1 MRPWLASALA
11 PFMPPVR
18 ALRTYEARFLPRDLL
33 AGLTVSVVD
42 LPQSMAF
49 ALIAGVPPVYG
60 LYTAI
65 VLAFFG
71 ALFTSSRFLSV
82 GPTNTQSLLVAS
94 IVSRVYEVHD
104 LHFVYLVIALTLV
117 KGVLQLAFAAAR
129 MGRLVRFVSGSIMV
143 GFTAGAG
150 VLILV
155 EQVPGFLGF
164 SVEHTP
170 TALPGVLGAV
180 ERWAAH
186 LSDIDPRSVAIGI
199 GSLVVVIALRLKWRH
214 APGPLL
220 AVAGGAVLV
229 WAMGWT
235 DSGMRLVGALP
246 RGLPHFQ
253 VPRIG
258 FGVAPE
264 RVEWRELEALLTGA
278 LALAVLG
285 MLESVA
291 IAKSIAVRTGQR
303 ISANQEFF
311 GQGFANVVG
320 SFFLCIPGSGSFS
333 RTALQY
339 DVGAQTRLASVFCA
353 IFNAAFFIA
362 LAPLARF
369 IPLAALAAILF
380 VVAAGLIDVRA
391 LRRLAQT
398 SQAELAV
405 AVATFLSALFVPLA
419 YAIYVGIFLSLA
431 LYLRHAGTLRGVE
444 IVLRDGGRFVE
455 RGIDVKSL
463 ARERLVLQLSGD
475 LFFGVADELADR
487 LTEVARGDAR
497 VVVLRLKRTHLIDA
511 TVLGVLSRFVK
522 DMHAEGRYVILCG
535 VHAAVMKP
543 LVGYGLYDE
552 IGAENVFETRDSLL
566 EGTKRALARADALL
580 AEMPPSESE
589 EPVGRRRAG
598 RAEPGALLIIARA
611 GHSAGA
617 GSPAGATRRSSFAGR
632 RVARSH

>member
-1 MRPWLASALA
+1 MSPWVAKALA

-18 ALRTYEARFLPRDLL
+18 ALRTYRLAYLPNDLT

-60 LYTAI
+60 LYSAI

-94 IVSRVYEVHD
+94 IVSRVHGVHD
-104 LHFVYLVIALTLV
+104 LHYVYLVVALTLI
-117 KGVLQLAFAAAR
+117 KGLLQLAFAAAR
-129 MGRLVRFVSGSIMV
+129 MGRLVRFVSASIMI

-164 SVEHTP
+164 GIEHS
-170 TALPGVLGAV
+170 AAGLPGVLGAIDGWLV
-180 ERWAAH
+180 H
-186 LSDIDPRSVAIGI
+186 LGEIDPRSVAIGI
-199 GSLVVVIALRLKWRH
+199 GSLAIVIGLRLKWRH
-214 APGPLL
+214 APGPLV
-220 AVAGGAVLV
+220 AVAGGALFV

-235 DSGMRLVGALP
+235 DPTMRLVGELP
-246 RGLPHFQ
+246 RGLPRFE
-253 VPRIG
+253 VPQLG
-258 FGVAPE
+258 FGTAPA
-264 RVEWRELEALLTGA
+264 RIEWSEVEALLSGA

-320 SFFLCIPGSGSFS
+320 SFFLCMPGSGSFS

-339 DVGAQTRLASVFCA
+339 DVGARTRFASVFCA
-353 IFNAAFFIA
+353 MFNAIFFLA

-380 VVAAGLIDVRA
+380 VVAAGLIDLRA
-391 LRRLAQT
+391 ARRLAQT
-398 SQAELAV
+398 SRAELAV
-405 AVATFLSALFVPLA
+405 ATATFLSALFVPLA

-431 LYLRHAGTLRGVE
+431 LYLRHAGHLRGVE
-444 IVLRDGGRFVE
+444 IVRDDRDHFHE
-455 RGIDVKSL
+455 RRIDAESL
-463 ARERLVLQLSGD
+463 AREVLVLQLTGD
-475 LFFGVADELADR
+475 LFFGVADELAD
-487 LTEVARGDAR
+487 LLAEIARGKAKVVILRMKR
-497 VVVLRLKRTHLIDA
+497 VHLVDA
-511 TVLGVLSRFVK
+511 TVLAVLQRFARE
-522 DMHAEGRYVILCG
+522 MHASQRHVLLCG
-535 VHAAVMKP
+535 VHDALKKP
-543 LVGYGLYDE
+543 LAGYGLVAQLGE
-552 IGAENVFETRDSLL
+552 ENVIPAGEQLWD
-566 EGTKRALARADALL
+566 GTIHALDRADALI
-580 AEMPPSESE
+580 AKEPASE
-589 EPVGRRRAG
+589 PD
-598 RAEPGALLIIARA
+598 PK
-611 GHSAGA
+611 
-617 GSPAGATRRSSFAGR
+617 
-632 RVARSH
+632 